1 MFPLSARFS
10 RTPGGV
16 YNQEMADAEFNAV
29 TTRVNAYYRRD
40 RRREVN

>member
-1 MFPLSARFS
+1 MFPLSASFS

-16 YNQEMADAEFNAV
+16 YNQEMAEFNAV

-40 RRREVN
+40 LPREVN